1 LRPAIE
7 KFVRRTEN
15 DDQTQSHPRLHL
27 DQLMSA
33 ENPSISGT
41 SGRAGLDPVPLCVD
55 MAGALV
61 LTDTLIESA
70 LGLARNN
77 PFLLLAMPF
86 WLLKGR
92 AHLRHEIT
100 RRVRL
105 DPALLPLNSE
115 LVRFLK
121 EEKARNRRLILI
133 TEADE
138 EIGRAVAQYLGIFD
152 EVLASNGSANRLP
165 AQKARQLE
173 ERFGRRGFDY
183 IGNDFADLP
192 VWAAARSSGLATNSR
207 RRLRMAKTRANVSW
221 VFPPPRAGIR
231 TWARALRMHQWAKNA
246 LVFIPLTG
254 AHRWNDL
261 PSVAIAIQ
269 AFFSFSLCASS
280 VYLLNDLIDLEAD
293 RHHPSKRH
301 RPFASGQLP
310 LMAGLIASPLLLA
323 GAIALAIP
331 LGWAFTALF
340 IFYFCLTFFYSLG
353 MKRIELLDVFML
365 TGLYSLRMLAGG
377 AATKVEVSDWLLGFS
392 TFLFLSLAFV
402 KRFVELQGLR
412 TAQSGGKLKGRGYHT
427 DDLELVSSM
436 GVSSG
441 YLAVLIFALYV
452 SHPDVSALYLHPRA
466 LWLACPLLLFWISRI
481 WLLAHRRNLSEDPVL
496 FALKDVPSWLV
507 LLGLALV
514 GLAATPR

>member
-1 LRPAIE
+1 
-7 KFVRRTEN
+7 
-15 DDQTQSHPRLHL
+15 
-27 DQLMSA
+27 MSA
-33 ENPSISGT
+33 ENPSVSGT
-41 SGRAGLDPVPLCVD
+41 SGHAGPNPVPLCVD
-55 MAGALV
+55 MDGTLV

-70 LGLARNN
+70 LGVARNN

-92 AHLRHEIT
+92 AHLKHEIA
-100 RRVRL
+100 RRVRF
-105 DPALLPLNSE
+105 DPALLPLNNE

-121 EEKARNRRLILI
+121 EEKARNRRLILV
-133 TEADE
+133 TAADE
-138 EIGRAVAQYLGIFD
+138 KIGEAVAQYLGIFD
-152 EVLASNGSANRLP
+152 EVLASNGLVNLVST
-165 AQKARQLE
+165 QKARQLE
-173 ERFGRRGFDY
+173 ARFGRNGFDY

-192 VWAAARSSGLATNSR
+192 VWAAARSAGLATSNQR
-207 RRLRMAKTRANVSW
+207 LLRMAKTRANVSW
-221 VFPPPRAGIR
+221 VFPAPRAGIR
-231 TWARALRMHQWAKNA
+231 TWARALRMYQWAKNA

-254 AHRWNDL
+254 AHRWSDL
-261 PSVAIAIQ
+261 PSVTTATQ

-280 VYLLNDLIDLEAD
+280 VYLLNDLIDLETD

-310 LMAGLIASPLLLA
+310 LIQGIFACLLTLA
-323 GAIALAIP
+323 GALALAIP
-331 LGWAFTALF
+331 LGWTFSAFFAL
-340 IFYFCLTFFYSLG
+340 YYCLTLLYSLG
-353 MKRIELLDVFML
+353 IKRVELLDVFTL

-377 AATKVEVSDWLLGFS
+377 AATRVEVSDWLLGFS
-392 TFLFLSLAFV
+392 TFLFLSLAFA
-402 KRFVELQGLR
+402 KRFVELQSFR
-412 TAQSGGKLKGRGYHT
+412 TAQSSGKLKGRGYHT
-427 DDLELVSSM
+427 DDLELIGSM

-496 FALKDVPSWLV
+496 FALKDGPSWLV